1 MILPINLTGWHG
13 HENSFAALNY
23 LYAANDKATIQTN
36 RSGRQQCVVI
46 FRQIDLNVNI
56 HVVPC

>member
-1 MILPINLTGWHG
+1 MILPINLAEWHV
-13 HENSFAALNY
+13 HEKSFAALNY